1 MNLNEA
7 LEILKENE
15 YAAEYEADKEINEKE
30 MLEKYAKLLK
40 SIARKM
46 YPIDMQPYY
55 SIKYEIEYEPDAERY
70 ILYMRLFNQIM
81 ITYID
86 DERDFV
92 VNFIDIRA
100 TDAPKVIRDFYND
113 CNDVDNIKAAIK
125 YIHDS
130 LDY

>member
-1 MNLNEA
+1 MKLDEA

-15 YAAEYEADKEINEKE
+15 YAAEYEADKEVNEKE

-46 YPIDMQPYY
+46 YPVDIQPYY
-55 SIKYEIEYEPDAERY
+55 SIKYEIEYEPDVERY
-70 ILYMRLFNQIM
+70 TLYMRLFNHIM
-81 ITYID
+81 IAYID
-86 DERDFV
+86 DENDFV

-100 TDAPKVIRDFYND
+100 TDVPKVIRDFYND
-113 CNDVDNIKAAIK
+113 CNNIDNIKAAIK

-130 LDY
+130 QDF